1 MSAQFRMKDLF
12 RGFAAS
18 AALWVA
24 VGSVS
29 VLAQTVDVKMATLA
43 PTGSEWHR
51 ILREMGDR
59 WKRESGGRV
68 SLVLYP
74 GGVAGDDANVV
85 QKMRLGTIQGAALTT
100 TGLEEVDRSILALQ
114 VPMMFGSW
122 EEIDFVRGAMS
133 AHFEKVYAEKG
144 FRILDW
150 VDAGWVQF
158 FTKTPVR
165 TPEDLKALKLFAW
178 AGDAE
183 VIQFWKSAG
192 FHPVPLPSTEIATAL
207 QTGLVTALPTT
218 PQIAVL
224 LQFSNHLRNMT
235 EVRWAAFFGAIVVRG
250 ETWERVPADARPAL
264 LAAARDAGRLLRE
277 LTRRSEP
284 RDVAAMEKRGMTVL
298 RLDAAQTRVWRQA
311 AESVYP
317 QLSRSYVPAADFE
330 EAMRLR
336 DEYRKKSVPEPA
348 R

>member
-1 MSAQFRMKDLF
+1 MKYF
-12 RGFAAS
+12 FHGFAA
-18 AALWVA
+18 AASLWVA
-24 VGSVS
+24 VGFAPAG
-29 VLAQTVDVKMATLA
+29 AQTVDIKMATLA

-85 QKMRLGTIQGAALTT
+85 QKMRLGTLHAAALTT
-100 TGLEEVDRSILALQ
+100 SGLEEVDRSILALQ

-122 EEIDFVRGAMS
+122 EEIDYVRGAMS
-133 AHFEKVYAEKG
+133 AHFEKVYADKG
-144 FRILDW
+144 FQILDW
-150 VDAGWVQF
+150 VDIGWVQF

-165 TPEDLKALKLFAW
+165 TPEDLKALKIFAW
-178 AGDAE
+178 ASDAE
-183 VIQFWKSAG
+183 VIQFWRSAG

-207 QTGLVTALPTT
+207 QTGLITALPTT
-218 PQIAVL
+218 PQVAVL

-235 EVRWAAFFGAIVVRG
+235 EVRWAAFFGAIVVRR
-250 ETWERVPADARPAL
+250 ETWERIPATVRPAL

-284 RDVAAMEKRGMTVL
+284 RDIASMEKRGMTVL
-298 RLDAAQTRVWRQA
+298 RLDAAQAGLWRQA

-317 QLSRSYVPAADFE
+317 QLSGRYAPAADFE
-330 EAMRLR
+330 EAKRLR